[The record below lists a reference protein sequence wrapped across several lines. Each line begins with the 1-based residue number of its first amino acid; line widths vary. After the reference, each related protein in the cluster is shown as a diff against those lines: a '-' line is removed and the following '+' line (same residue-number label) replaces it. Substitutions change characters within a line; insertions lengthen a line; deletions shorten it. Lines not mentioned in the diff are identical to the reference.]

1 MTGLARYLTA
11 AVLVRGADSGATVGL
26 VLLAAEQR
34 LPPVMG
40 GLLVAA
46 LNAPHLLGPWL
57 GARLDKAAQRR
68 RLLAAAYLLYGT
80 ALAGGALA
88 VGRLPS
94 IVALLA
100 VGVAGCCGPLLTGGL
115 SSVLDDLGAN
125 RRNQGWDALS
135 YGVGGTAGPAAVAG
149 LAGLTGPLAAVLG
162 LAAATLFSSALILTL
177 PLGDARTHREA
188 VGLRAGLAS
197 LVAVAPLRRVTVLTL
212 LSAVELGALP
222 IVAVALGHELYGT
235 ATAGAALTVAYGAGG
250 LAGSA
255 LVTAWP
261 FRGEPETLAVRLFAT
276 LAVVTGLCALTTNY
290 LTTIMGFAVLGLVN
304 ATSFTATLTARTRY
318 APPGARAQVFVTSAG
333 LKVAMAALGAAL
345 AGAAAGLG
353 GRNLL
358 VCAAAITLTAVT
370 TALLD
375 RRLTARKHRRREYA
389 QVAAEPHK
397 EHTPGTRAVE

>member
-1 MTGLARYLTA
+1 MPGLVRYLTA

-26 VLLAAEQR
+26 VLLAAHQR

-40 GLLVAA
+40 GLLIAA

-57 GARLDKAAQRR
+57 AARLDKAIQRP

-80 ALAGGALA
+80 ALSAGALA
-88 VGRLPS
+88 ITRLPA

-115 SSVLDDLGAN
+115 SSVLDDLGAS

-135 YGVGGTAGPAAVAG
+135 YGIGGTAGPAAVAG
-149 LAGLTGPLAAVLG
+149 LAGLTGPLPAVLG
-162 LAAATLFSSALILTL
+162 LAAATLVASALILTL
-177 PLGDARTHREA
+177 PLGDTPAHREP
-188 VGLRAGLAS
+188 VGLRAGLKS
-197 LVAVAPLRRVTVLTL
+197 LVAVPPLRRVTVLTL
-212 LSAVELGALP
+212 LSAVQLGALP
-222 IVAVALGHELYGT
+222 VVAVALGHELYDT
-235 ATAGAALTVAYGAGG
+235 TAGAALVVAYGAGG

-261 FRGEPETLAVRLFAT
+261 LRGEPEILAVRLFAS
-276 LAVVTGLCALTTNY
+276 LAVVTVLCALTTSY
-290 LTTIMGFAVLGLVN
+290 PTAITGFAVLGLVN

-345 AGAAAGLG
+345 AGAAAELG
-353 GRNLL
+353 GRTLL
-358 VCAAAITLTAVT
+358 ISTAAITLTAVA

-375 RRLTARKHRRREYA
+375 RRLTARKHRRREHA
-389 QVAAEPHK
+389 HVAAEPRQ
-397 EHTPGTRAVE
+397 ERTSGV